1 MPCRP
6 LALRA
11 AGCSLGAVPAGPVTA
26 AVFRKRWQS
35 AVPAVRVL
43 ALTTPAILLA
53 YLLWFTLLAEGQ
65 ERWLCV
71 GAVAGAATSV
81 AASAVLLAVSPD
93 AAAAAWGT
101 GAGAV
106 VLLLV
111 LTARFVL
118 TRADRHDG
126 ARDDRSG

>member
-1 MPCRP
+1 
-6 LALRA
+6 
-11 AGCSLGAVPAGPVTA
+11 
-26 AVFRKRWQS
+26 
-35 AVPAVRVL
+35 VL

-106 VLLLV
+106 LLLLV